1 VILIA
6 SAIEEMTMPAR
17 ARMHYII
24 AYDVTDDGKRTKLA
38 NLLLGYGER
47 VQKSVFEADLE
58 PSEVQEILKLAA
70 NYISGTDNLRLYPQ
84 CRACA
89 SRGSSIGILPTGL
102 ADDFWI
108 V

>member
-1 VILIA
+1 
-6 SAIEEMTMPAR
+6 MPSR
-17 ARMHYII
+17 NRMRYVI

-58 PSEVQEILKLAA
+58 PAEVQEILRLAA
-70 NYISGTDNLRLYPQ
+70 NYISGTDSLRMYPQ

-89 SRGSSIGILPTGL
+89 GRIASLGAAPISLR
-102 ADDFWI
+102 DDFWI